1 MDISLRAGGNTM
13 KRTALILLMILGLAT
28 WSFAGKI
35 TGTITEGGK
44 PLAKGVKLD
53 VTCGSTTRSAETD
66 ANGGYSVVVPE
77 EGKCTLKMNY
87 QGQTPTFEVTSYEG
101 TVQYDLIMEKQADGK
116 YTLKR
121 K

>member
-1 MDISLRAGGNTM
+1 M
-13 KRTALILLMILGLAT
+13 KRTIAVLLLVLGVAT

-35 TGTITEGGK
+35 SGGITEGGK
-44 PLAKGVKLD
+44 PLAKGVKVD
-53 VTCGSTTRSAETD
+53 VTCGATSRSTETD
-66 ANGGYSVVVPE
+66 AYGAFSVVVPE
-77 EGKCTLKMNY
+77 EGKCTLKVAY

-101 TVQYDLIMEKQADGK
+101 TVQYDLIMEKQGDGK

>member
-1 MDISLRAGGNTM
+1 M
-13 KRTALILLMILGLAT
+13 KRSVLILLLILGVTT

-35 TGTITEGGK
+35 SGGITEGGK
-44 PLAKGVKLD
+44 PLAKGVKVD
-53 VTCGSTTRSAETD
+53 VTCGANTRSAETD
-66 ANGGYSVVVPE
+66 AYGAFSLVVAE
-77 EGKCTLKMNY
+77 QGKCTLKVNY
-87 QGQTPTFEVTSYEG
+87 QGQAPTFEVTSYEG

>member
-1 MDISLRAGGNTM
+1 M
-13 KRTALILLMILGLAT
+13 KRTSLLLLLILGFAT

-35 TGTITEGGK
+35 SGGITEGGK
-44 PLAKGVKLD
+44 PLAKGVKVD
-53 VTCGSTTRSAETD
+53 VTCGTTTRSAETD
-66 ANGGYSVVVPE
+66 AYGAFSVVVPE
-77 EGKCTLKMNY
+77 QGKCSLKVNY
-87 QGQTPTFEVTSYEG
+87 QGQAPTFEVTSYEG

>member
-1 MDISLRAGGNTM
+1 MM
-13 KRTALILLMILGLAT
+13 KRTGLILLMILGLST

-35 TGTITEGGK
+35 SGGITEGGK
-44 PLAKGVKLD
+44 PLAKGVKVD
-53 VTCGSTTRSAETD
+53 VSCGSTTRSAETD
-66 ANGGYSVVVPE
+66 AYGAFSVVVPD
-77 EGKCTLKMNY
+77 EGKCTLKVNY